1 MLAKHAVLGLVI
13 SGLMAG
19 TALAQSSKGEWRT
32 SKMIGVNVYNES
44 NEKLGSIDEL
54 IMNKEGKIDKVIV
67 GVGGFLGVGQHDIA
81 VNFDQLKFTDQPV
94 PATTASTSAPAPS
107 TPSGTT
113 TTSSTTTS
121 PATAPAS
128 TVGSSSAS
136 ARTTA
141 DEWYPDHAVMSATK
155 DQLKSMPEF
164 KYSESTTTTTTTTTT
179 APSSSSST
187 MKK

>member
-1 MLAKHAVLGLVI
+1 MLAKHVAVGLVI

-32 SKMIGVNVYNES
+32 SKLVGVNVYNES

-54 IMNKEGKIDKVIV
+54 IMNKEGKVDKVII
-67 GVGGFLGVGQHDIA
+67 GVGGFLGVGQRDIA

-94 PATTASTSAPAPS
+94 PSSTASTSPTTSGSSTPPSSPAPS
-107 TPSGTT
+107 S
-113 TTSSTTTS
+113 TSS
-121 PATAPAS
+121 S
-128 TVGSSSAS
+128 TVGTSTASS
-136 ARTTA
+136 RTTA

-164 KYSESTTTTTTTTTT
+164 KYSEST
-179 APSSSSST
+179 SSSST
-187 MKK
+187 SSSTTKK

>member
-1 MLAKHAVLGLVI
+1 MLAKHVAIGLVI

-19 TALAQSSKGEWRT
+19 TALAQSSKGEWRA
-32 SKMIGVNVYNES
+32 SKMVGVNVYNDS

-67 GVGGFLGVGQHDIA
+67 GVGGFLGVGQRDIA

-94 PATTASTSAPAPS
+94 PSTTASTAPPS
-107 TPSGTT
+107 SSTSPGG
-113 TTSSTTTS
+113 TTSSS
-121 PATAPAS
+121 SSS
-128 TVGSSSAS
+128 TVGASTSSS
-136 ARTTA
+136 RTTA

-164 KYSESTTTTTTTTTT
+164 KYSES
-179 APSSSSST
+179 SSSST
-187 MKK
+187 SSSANK

>member
-1 MLAKHAVLGLVI
+1 MLAKHVAIGLVI

-19 TALAQSSKGEWRT
+19 TALAQSSKGEWRG
-32 SKMIGVNVYNES
+32 SKVVGVNVYNDS

-54 IMNKEGKIDKVIV
+54 IMNKQGKIDKVII

-94 PATTASTSAPAPS
+94 PSSTASTSS
-107 TPSGTT
+107 SGTT
-113 TTSSTTTS
+113 TTGSSTTPS
-121 PATAPAS
+121 S
-128 TVGSSSAS
+128 TTGAASSSS
-136 ARTTA
+136 RTTA

-164 KYSESTTTTTTTTTT
+164 KYSESTS
-179 APSSSSST
+179 SSSSST
-187 MKK
+187 STKK

>member
-19 TALAQSSKGEWRT
+19 SALAQSANGEWRA
-32 SKMIGVNVYNES
+32 SKVVGVNVYNDS

-54 IMNKEGKIDKVIV
+54 IMNKQGKIDKVII

-94 PATTASTSAPAPS
+94 AVTTAST
-107 TPSGTT
+107 TT
-113 TTSSTTTS
+113 TAPSSTTTS
-121 PATAPAS
+121 SSATPS
-128 TVGSSSAS
+128 SPMPTTTGPSTTVGSSSAS

-164 KYSESTTTTTTTTTT
+164 KYDTG
-179 APSSSSST
+179 SSSST
-187 MKK
+187 TGK